1 VRYAILAVAA
11 GFIALRV
18 WQRFYRRR
26 ARRARHA
33 RDALETPETPD
44 TRTEPRWP
52 RLQSA
57 GGVAGLVAGREVR
70 ERLRSRVF
78 KIGTVIVLLVVAA
91 AVLIPQIRKGSH
103 PQARVGVV
111 GALSGP
117 LQATVIA
124 AGKAVGVTVTLVPEE
139 SLATAESDLTA
150 GKVALVI
157 VEAQRLVVKQAI
169 SATDTSRSALLVRA
183 IASAVSLQANL
194 EAAGIPPER
203 AATLAHPPPLPVTSL
218 QPAKHNGT
226 ARVTAVYGLILM
238 YVLLTQYGTWIMM
251 GVVEEK
257 SSRVVE
263 VLLST
268 MRTSQLLM
276 GKVVGIGVLA
286 LAQGALIVAVALG
299 LGEAVGSD
307 LIKGAGV
314 VQVLSILLWMF
325 LGYAFYCWVYA
336 AGGSLAD
343 RQEHIQTLALPLQL
357 PILFGYIV
365 SLTSIGSSTPS
376 TLVRILA
383 YLPPTAP
390 FAMPVLVAD
399 NAVTWWG
406 YTLSVLL
413 TVAATVAVARLASTI
428 YSRAILRTG
437 RRLRVREAF
446 ARS

>member
-1 VRYAILAVAA
+1 VKYVVVVVAA
-11 GFIALRV
+11 VIVALRV
-18 WQRFYRRR
+18 WQRLHRRG
-26 ARRARHA
+26 ASTRRQ
-33 RDALETPETPD
+33 
-44 TRTEPRWP
+44 PRWA
-52 RLQSA
+52 RLEAA
-57 GGVAGLVAGREVR
+57 GGVSGLIAGREVR

-78 KIGTVIVLLVVAA
+78 KVSTVIVLLVVAA
-91 AVLIPQIRKGSH
+91 AVVIPQIRKGGH
-103 PQARVGVV
+103 PQERVGVV
-111 GALSGP
+111 GTLSEP

-124 AGKAVGVTVTLVPEE
+124 AGSAVGVTLILVPQP
-139 SLATAESDLTA
+139 SLAAAEADLKA

-157 VEAQRLVVKQAI
+157 VDAERLVVNKAI
-169 SATDTSRSALLVRA
+169 SPTDTSRSALVVRA
-183 IASAVSLQANL
+183 IASAVSLQSKL
-194 EAAGIPPER
+194 EAAGIPPDR

-218 QPAKHNGT
+218 EPAKHNGT

-263 VLLST
+263 VLLSAV
-268 MRTSQLLM
+268 RTSQLLK
-276 GKVVGIGVLA
+276 GKVVGIGALA

-299 LGEAVGSD
+299 LGKAVGSD
-307 LIKGAGV
+307 LTRGAGV
-314 VQVLSILLWMF
+314 VEVLSILLWMV

-343 RQEHIQTLALPLQL
+343 RQEHVQTLALPLQL
-357 PILFGYIV
+357 PILFGYIA

-376 TLVRILA
+376 TLVRVLA

-399 NAVTWWG
+399 GAVTWWG

-413 TVAATVAVARLASTI
+413 TVAATVAVARFASTI
-428 YSRAILRTG
+428 YSRAVLRTG
-437 RRLRVREAF
+437 RRLRLREAL
-446 ARS
+446 ARG